1 MLRRSPAIAL
11 PLMSTLDTAESWS
24 IIFMAIL
31 TAAFMLVSLILAAVV
46 GVLIRALL
54 KKTIYIVDDNVKPIL
69 DSAKETVVTGGK
81 TVENVRG
88 TSTYVSESVVR
99 PIIRAYGVMAGVR
112 KAASVLSGLSGAN
125 EKRPQ

>member
-1 MLRRSPAIAL
+1 
-11 PLMSTLDTAESWS
+11 
-24 IIFMAIL
+24 MAY
-31 TAAFMLVSLILAAVV
+31 
-46 GVLIRALL
+46 LIRALL